1 MIVDNGDNYNF
12 IEEKIPDDISTD
24 FDSTLG
30 EVEFYDQSGT
40 RRTISI
46 VAVIPD
52 IPEKTKNPFAIDENL
67 LGLFDPLINYS

>member
-1 MIVDNGDNYNF
+1 MVTTITLS
-12 IEEKIPDDISTD
+12 KKRLQMTLAQT
-24 FDSTLG
+24 DSTLG